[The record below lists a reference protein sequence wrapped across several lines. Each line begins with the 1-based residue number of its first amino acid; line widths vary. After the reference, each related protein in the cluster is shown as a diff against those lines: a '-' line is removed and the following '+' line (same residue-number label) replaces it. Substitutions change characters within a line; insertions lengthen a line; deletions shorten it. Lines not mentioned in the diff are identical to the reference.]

1 MNDGVS
7 VCFILLFYCVN
18 QQVAQCGRIGRHEN
32 ELELLLRI
40 AIACVLGFAIGHER
54 RNHNKSAGIRPH
66 AIVALGSALMMVASK
81 YGFADVADYDASRV
95 AAQIVSGIGFL
106 GAGMIFVRNNLVNGL
121 TTAAG
126 IWATAGVGM
135 AMGAGLY
142 VISIASAGMIIIAQ
156 EITHLAENENV
167 VTILE

>member
-1 MNDGVS
+1 MHG
-7 VCFILLFYCVN
+7 
-18 QQVAQCGRIGRHEN
+18 N

-106 GAGMIFVRNNLVNGL
+106 GAG
-121 TTAAG
+121 
-126 IWATAGVGM
+126 
-135 AMGAGLY
+135 LY